1 MQDDSILLLDRAVN
15 SVLAHSP
22 DKPKP
27 ETVVEA
33 LLNAER
39 LAKTSKRR
47 YHFEEFLG
55 TWRLCFVTGT
65 QKTRQRAGNLI
76 GSGLY
81 LPPWVEIELSYLSLA
96 QSVDLDGCEAIGR
109 VRNQVNLG
117 MLQVTLSGPTKF
129 IPPKNIVAFDFTQ
142 MQVKLFGAK
151 LYGGDIRGGQSGEAG
166 FYRDRIAKQ
175 AFFAYFLVT
184 DTAIAARGRGGGL
197 ALWGKTKT

>member
-33 LLNAER
+33 LLKAER
-39 LAKTSKRR
+39 LAKTSKHRH
-47 YHFEEFLG
+47 YFEEFLG
-55 TWRLCFVTGT
+55 SWRLCFVTGT

-81 LPPWVEIELSYLSLA
+81 LPPWVEIQLSYLSLA
-96 QSVDLDGCEAIGR
+96 QSPDLDGCEAIGR

-117 MLQVTLSGPTKF
+117 MLRVTLSGPTKF

-142 MQVKLFGAK
+142 MQVKVFGAK

-197 ALWGKTKT
+197 ALWGRIKG